1 MKIFDAGSGRGGL
14 IKKLYNSE
22 DEFYGVDVSPVFV
35 ADARQLNNFSNCHFE
50 VKKVEEA
57 DFPDNFFDQIHCN
70 DVLEHVDDFD
80 KSINNLIRMLK
91 VGGEMYLS
99 IPHPVSQK
107 IISWIDPQDPIMR
120 GHVRIINPIFLKL
133 ILKNNNFKI
142 IYYKKRM
149 FLGALQQIYRAWK
162 KIPMEEQSGRFL
174 IEKPN
179 LITVSYGIYQK
190 VANNPLVK
198 FVDAL
203 FAQIMPRNYF
213 IKAVKIK

>member
-14 IKKLYNSE
+14 IKNLYNSR
-22 DEFYGVDVSPVFV
+22 DEFYGIDILPVFV
-35 ADARQLNNFSNCHFE
+35 ADARRLNNFPNCHFE

-70 DVLEHVDDFD
+70 DVLEHVEDFD

-99 IPHPVSQK
+99 IPHPWSQHIIFKLDPEVHSDRFHRRIVYPGDVKK
-107 IISWIDPQDPIMR
+107 ILR
-120 GHVRIINPIFLKL
+120 
-133 ILKNNNFKI
+133 NNNFKI
-142 IYYKKRM
+142 RYYKKRM

-162 KIPMEEQSGRFL
+162 KIPMEEQSGIFL
-174 IEKPN
+174 VAKPN
-179 LITVSYGIYQK
+179 LITMSYSIYQK
-190 VANNPLVK
+190 IASNPVVK
-198 FVDAL
+198 FIDAL
-203 FAQIMPRNYF
+203 LAQIMPRNYF